1 MLYFYIYIININF
14 LFHPFSTQRG
24 VAEFWTVTVTCHQ
37 VSKETEGFS
46 FWPFVGSAEKFGV
59 FKSKAQLCTQKQN
72 DKLMV
77 HVNETI
83 VIKSDSPKVAEWVKR
98 MKAYKAEQLER
109 MRNSDKCDFEFQ
121 F

>member
-1 MLYFYIYIININF
+1 
-14 LFHPFSTQRG
+14 
-24 VAEFWTVTVTCHQ
+24 
-37 VSKETEGFS
+37 
-46 FWPFVGSAEKFGV
+46 
-59 FKSKAQLCTQKQN
+59 
-72 DKLMV
+72 MV

-109 MRNSDKCDFEFQ
+109 MRNSDNCDFEFQ